1 MLNLTESLGA
11 ERGLDELVVPEAR
24 EVSSGFG
31 RSGGLVS
38 RLVELLW
45 LVELWTDELL
55 LESPC
60 PSVEVEVDW
69 FRKTV
74 SAGEL
79 SGEDLSELV
88 KEIRMRLS

>member
-11 ERGLDELVVPEAR
+11 EWGLGELAILEAR
-24 EVSSGFG
+24 EVSSGAG
-31 RSGGLVS
+31 GVGGLVS

-45 LVELWTDELL
+45 LVELWTDGLL